1 MPDVFISYSHNDANT
16 AQAIRHKLEA
26 RRIRC
31 WMDTGSLQHGDDW
44 KLQIVDALSSSSV
57 VVLVLSSH
65 SNASKDVK
73 AEIDVAYRHE
83 IPILPFCIE
92 KVQMRKEFEYII
104 GGRHWL
110 DALTP
115 PMEDHIARLCNSVEA
130 LLEAQRANGAE
141 ADAAQTAAP
150 AASAAKVPLATTTRK
165 PISRVA
171 MALAAVA
178 IVVVIG
184 GIAFRSQLAGLVS
197 GASTAPDEKAVIK
210 LQGEAT
216 RGDPAA
222 QEKLGEAYE
231 RGTGTDTSYDSA
243 LRWYEDAAGQGNATA
258 AAAIRRLSNGWTIPP
273 LLPGN
278 WQDVTGKARRDELT
292 QIESSEFF
300 GALHSSDVR
309 RMRRLAL
316 SFSPGATLYELEV
329 VLNHSQLGLL
339 TYVHLGDRLVVIDG
353 TPRGVADIM
362 SPQHAQIRSATD
374 AESFVRFLTAGL
386 QSPVTNDALPGVYR
400 FVDDASEIQF
410 APSATQE
417 QRALVAHS
425 IQPISTEQIG
435 KTWRVTGATTV
446 GHSLAKIEV
455 TIDESGV
462 PHLRLVK
469 IIVEAL
475 PIPLDVYDSLGVR
488 MRRVTP

>member
-1 MPDVFISYSHNDANT
+1 
-16 AQAIRHKLEA
+16 
-26 RRIRC
+26 
-31 WMDTGSLQHGDDW
+31 MDTGSLQHGDDW

-130 LLEAQRANGAE
+130 LLEAQRANTAD
-141 ADAAQTAAP
+141 ADAAQTAESGTRASEQLQRAQT
-150 AASAAKVPLATTTRK
+150 AASAASSAKVPLAATTRK
-165 PISRVA
+165 PISRIA

-178 IVVVIG
+178 IVAIVAVIG

-197 GASTAPDEKAVIK
+197 GASTASDEKAVIK

-258 AAAIRRLSNGWTIPP
+258 AAAIRRLSTGWTIPP
-273 LLPGN
+273 LLPGS
-278 WQDVTGKARRDELT
+278 WQDVTGKARRDELA

-353 TPRGVADIM
+353 APRGVADVV

-374 AESFVRFLTAGL
+374 AESFVRFFAAGL
-386 QSPVTNDALPGVYR
+386 QAPATSDAPAGVYR
-400 FVDDASEIQF
+400 FVDDTSEVGF
-410 APSATQE
+410 TSGATPE
-417 QRALVAHS
+417 QRALVARS
-425 IQPISTEQIG
+425 ISPIRTERIG
-435 KTWRVTGATTV
+435 KGWRVTGATTF
-446 GHSLAKIEV
+446 GHSVVEGEV
-455 TIDESGV
+455 TIDGSGI
-462 PHLRLVK
+462 PQMRLVK
-469 IIVEAL
+469 MIAEAL

-488 MRRVTP
+488 VRRTTP